1 MSTPGSATAAR
12 HYRKPAGI
20 LSLWVAVLAAPLAW
34 MLGLNLGYSLVLV
47 ACAGG
52 SMLPLHLV
60 SLSTL
65 AMAAGGGWLAWREW
79 RRAGSEGPGEAGGTI
94 PRSRFMAA
102 LGLLGSVFFGLT
114 IVAQWAA
121 NFFLNPCMGI

>member
-1 MSTPGSATAAR
+1 MDR
-12 HYRKPAGI
+12 VEHYRKPAGM
-20 LSLWVAVLAAPLAW
+20 LALWAAVLAAPLAW
-34 MLGLNLGYSLVLV
+34 MLGLNAGYALVLV

-60 SLSTL
+60 SFVTL
-65 AMAAGGGWLAWREW
+65 LLALGGGWVAMREW
-79 RRAGSEGPGEAGGTI
+79 RRTAAEGQLEAAGTL

-102 LGLLGSVFFGLT
+102 LGLLTSALFGLA

-121 NFFLNPCMGI
+121 NLFLHPCMGI